1 MNDDKRKWHT
11 ELTSLVAGRLVER
24 INVAG
29 IELKGSRNIKKKRGG
44 GKKFSE
50 NFTKTKILGIIC
62 ICRQLLRYY
71 CNSII
76 HYRSC
81 AIKKCLKKKSGEK
94 WVEERVILRQLLN
107 CDRHCES
114 LLRRYR

>member
-62 ICRQLLRYY
+62 ICR
-71 CNSII
+71 
-76 HYRSC
+76 
-81 AIKKCLKKKSGEK
+81 
-94 WVEERVILRQLLN
+94 
-107 CDRHCES
+107 
-114 LLRRYR
+114 